1 MVVAVVHAL
10 KSANVAENYNPLP
23 LFLPLF
29 LPLSLSRSLSRLVV
43 ESAAENKKKKL
54 TRFVSLSIF

>member
-23 LFLPLF
+23 LFLPLS
-29 LPLSLSRSLSRLVV
+29 LSLSRSLSRLVV
-43 ESAAENKKKKL
+43 ESAAENKKKE
-54 TRFVSLSIF
+54 TD